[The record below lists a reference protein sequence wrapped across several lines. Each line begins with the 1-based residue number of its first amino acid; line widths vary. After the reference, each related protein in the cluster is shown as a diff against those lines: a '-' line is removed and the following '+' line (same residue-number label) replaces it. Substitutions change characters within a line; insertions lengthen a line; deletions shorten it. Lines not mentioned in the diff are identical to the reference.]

1 MCEDEKNM
9 FFYPQ
14 KSKQY
19 QQYIRARR
27 TPIDFLQIRSW
38 DSNCGFAGHLTPF
51 TLFDDF
57 ATPKKDVH
65 CALAFHFPLDEF
77 CGAGIDTACTYEPGI
92 SIRQRDISRYEDN
105 NAIVKDGMNILRIQ
119 IQSWNRSILFY

>member
-1 MCEDEKNM
+1 M
-9 FFYPQ
+9 FFYPLQ
-14 KSKQY
+14 KSKQN

-38 DSNCGFAGHLTPF
+38 DSNYCFAGHLTPF
-51 TLFDDF
+51 TPFDDF

-77 CGAGIDTACTYEPGI
+77 YGAGIDTVCTYEPGI
-92 SIRQRDISRYEDN
+92 SIQQRDISQHKDN
-105 NAIVKDGMNILRIQ
+105 NAIVKDGMNILRIKSF
-119 IQSWNRSILFY
+119 IIDKALSMSFT